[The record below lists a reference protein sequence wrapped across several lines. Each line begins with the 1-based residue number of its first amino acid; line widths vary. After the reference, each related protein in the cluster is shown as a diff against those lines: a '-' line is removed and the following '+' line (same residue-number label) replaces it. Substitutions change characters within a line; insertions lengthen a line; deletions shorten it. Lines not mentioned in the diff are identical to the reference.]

1 MKLGWEENRHRVKRV
16 RGNKRILSGHMSQAE
31 IAAVLGVSHD
41 ALRSYAKDPSA
52 AGYRRIPD
60 DVLERLHQLT
70 LERLTS
76 TLEVYLVAA

>member
-1 MKLGWEENRHRVKRV
+1 MKLGWEENRHRVERV

-31 IAAVLGVSHD
+31 IAAALGVSHD

-60 DVLERLHQLT
+60 DVLERLYQLT
-70 LERLTS
+70 LEQLTA
-76 TLEVYLVAA
+76 TLRVHKLAA